1 MKAEYDFTNS
11 QPNPFAKKLR
21 KPVTIR
27 LDVDVVDYFKKEADR
42 TGIPYQNLINLYL
55 GQCAE
60 EEKKISFI

>member
-11 QPNPFAKKLR
+11 KKNPYAKKLR

-27 LDVDVVDYFKKEADR
+27 LDVDVVDYFKQEATR

-60 EEKKISFI
+60 EKKQLSFS